1 MDMLPTQVCENYDFI
16 STQKLP
22 HSSQYEAGQEAIQ
35 IGVLNVGS
43 NAYPIKRGITKI
55 GRHREC
61 NIVLYDQT
69 VSKVHAEIEASS
81 CETSVWICDLNS
93 SNKTKLNNS
102 ILRPGRCYELKDG
115 SVIEFGMVR
124 AIYKLHYSMDDSMI
138 PETPAP
144 PRQMKLVIPGTPD
157 SSMNNSSAL
166 EGNDSVIPSTQG
178 GDEKSVF
185 RRPCIP
191 QHNYSNNSSSSSN
204 IKKTIVHDF
213 STDDNMDDSSNFTKQ
228 EKENVA
234 VQRVSIHDMDT
245 QKSFES
251 QNETDIHDVETQK
264 ICTNKITTTENL
276 CHKKPID
283 IHDMETQH
291 DQNLQMQGNVTD
303 IHEMETQYDIGIH
316 DVKPSRAIGRQ
327 NVSAQDAEDSIR
339 DVEKHKT
346 EKTELPE
353 DTKSSDKMNVQNIEA
368 KEGKCCSN
376 NANIYDDKYE
386 GNNTS
391 KTVVTIKQEDIIMH
405 DEQTEDIQ
413 KASQGCLQLS
423 LSTNF
428 EDDCSELDKSH
439 NLLGSQNLLEDLI
452 EDDDVLNKS
461 HSKTSMSIKSSCLN
475 NNETTEK
482 STDDESIF
490 DAATQVNT
498 KAGNVFKTVTQSIEY
513 PLKAALVED
522 DSDDTDQ
529 ECLFQRYSRI
539 ASQDSQN
546 PSKSQSLNSEDSDT
560 DEEGQFT
567 EIAVKEK
574 RACFEARQNAN
585 KEVTSGD
592 SDDLF
597 EMPTQQINRRSKNSL
612 TTVDVDFDAP
622 TQVIKTKKSED
633 NTKVKDIEIDDLA
646 ATQILQTIESSSSA
660 NKPIDLTKNNAVSTE
675 KDITEMDDNMP
686 TQIMNISETVPE
698 SGKNESPSSDLLNPN
713 SVDGNSDK
721 DIDYEMAPT
730 QLISEVDKSQSVPN
744 AGDRKNALKKLKET
758 NLNDT
763 LEQNL
768 NDMFED
774 VNEDDIE
781 DQSLMSTQ
789 VLTNILQ
796 SSQHE
801 NKSDT
806 SNVDSESP
814 ANSKVK
820 ESPKGRK
827 RKTPLIDSISH
838 STPRKQNRRSN
849 LKNTTIND
857 ESQNAGN
864 YIANLTSTQKQ
875 NILLN
880 SQGVAS
886 PVKNTSDNSKEE
898 EHETM
903 SEAMSVMNNK
913 NISVC
918 ETLLKSTPKRLP
930 VPRSLARN
938 KNVESE
944 VSETITERT
953 DESKNNKDML
963 EESSKTDN
971 QVSITSVNTR
981 QSRLM
986 SLVLNNDD
994 DILAGLPEVRIS
1006 GTLSN
1011 PASPTTPISKKRSQK
1026 KAVSRKKQTS
1036 RKSTRKLPVRGNAED
1051 AEPCVSE
1058 LNSSPILGTVSRL
1071 NGDKASTN
1079 IHESDDER
1087 ITESSKQST
1096 RKIASETLH
1105 KSKKKSLSREKSI
1118 SAIDLQEQTRIAPIQ
1133 SNRMTRNSSKENV
1146 DNSSIFQVQN
1156 EDLIGNTVIEPAQR
1170 TTLSSSRL
1178 EKKSLNSADII
1189 ETSNTK
1195 KRKGNANKS
1204 TSRGIKGRKSTARNT
1219 IVNQNSTNIH
1229 DYVIKQNSPV
1239 NVEDPC
1245 NTQLSVSQENLQSKQ
1260 LVIKIM
1266 KISHNERTDCL
1277 SPSTPNESIVE
1288 NNNME
1293 IKQTRRT
1300 RVNKRV
1306 ASNNAVTTET
1316 EEAVQNVRTRGNKS
1330 QKVTNRQQYEV
1341 EIVCSQSGEES
1352 QEVEMIMNAS
1362 LKDQSTNLDTHKKTE
1377 IHEKISGRTRN
1388 TRKREATVIYTDE
1401 DSLNSNSSD
1410 LVQFDNEQFQR
1421 PSSKAKRAK
1430 TLKNSSN
1437 ITNIPESE
1445 PDTRPKT
1452 NNKRPFKLTRGS
1464 QQSASDSSMS
1474 DHLETNNS
1482 TSFVKNTSSKVNSTR
1497 SRGRQPKAKK
1507 LKVDKKQN
1515 EHFIEDSSSSEMN
1528 SSVDN
1533 TSILSTPTRLRR
1545 SMSSSL
1551 SASSPLRVKHKIL
1564 FTGITND
1571 YSKLLSKL
1579 GASQV
1584 EDASKCDV
1592 LVTDK
1597 VRRTVKFLCALA
1609 QSVPIVSIDWL
1620 IESEKVGHFV
1630 ELKNY
1635 ILKDPVAEAKFGFKL
1650 RGSLEKAKEHKL
1662 LEGYTIIL
1670 TPNVAPPP
1678 LPELKSIISS
1688 CGGKSLVRPPSSWPR
1703 QAVIISRVEDLA
1715 NAKKFLTKA
1724 PKTVTIQSTEF
1735 LLTGILRQELNF
1747 DKLHTC
1753 QQQRMVRH
1761 PRKQHHV

>member
-1 MDMLPTQVCENYDFI
+1 MDILPTQVCENDDFMP
-16 STQKLP
+16 TQKLS
-22 HSSQYEAGQEAIQ
+22 HSSQYEAGQEPIQ
-35 IGVLNVGS
+35 IAVLNIGS
-43 NAYPIKRGITKI
+43 NAYPIKKGITKI
-55 GRHREC
+55 GRHPDC

-69 VSKVHAEIEASS
+69 VSKMHAEIEASS

-115 SVIEFGMVR
+115 TVIEFGMVR
-124 AIYKLHYSMDDSMI
+124 AIYKLHYSMDDSLI

-144 PRQMKLVIPGTPD
+144 PRQMKLIIPGTPD
-157 SSMNNSSAL
+157 SSMNNSTAL

-178 GDEKSVF
+178 GDETSVF

-191 QHNYSNNSSSSSN
+191 QHNYSNNSNSSN
-204 IKKTIVHDF
+204 IKKTIVYDF
-213 STDDNMDDSSNFTKQ
+213 STDDSMDDSSSSTKR
-228 EKENVA
+228 EKENVGA
-234 VQRVSIHDMDT
+234 QRVSIHDMET

-251 QNETDIHDVETQK
+251 LNDTDIHDVETQK
-264 ICTNKITTTENL
+264 ICTSKITTTEN
-276 CHKKPID
+276 KKPID
-283 IHDMETQH
+283 IHDMETQN
-291 DQNLQMQGNVTD
+291 DQNLQMQGNVSD
-303 IHEMETQYDIGIH
+303 IHEMDTQYDIDINN
-316 DVKPSRAIGRQ
+316 VMTSRAIGCQ
-327 NVSAQDAEDSIR
+327 NVSTQDAEDSTR
-339 DVEKHKT
+339 DVEKNKT

-353 DTKSSDKMNVQNIEA
+353 DTKGSNKMHVQNIEA
-368 KEGKCCSN
+368 EEGCCSN
-376 NANIYDDKYE
+376 NANIHDDKYE

-391 KTVVTIKQEDIIMH
+391 KTVVTIKQQDIAMR
-405 DEQTEDIQ
+405 DEQTEGIQ
-413 KASQGCLQLS
+413 KTSQGFLQLS

-452 EDDDVLNKS
+452 GDDDVLNKS
-461 HSKTSMSIKSSCLN
+461 HSKASTSTKSSCLS

-490 DAATQVNT
+490 DAATQVNA
-498 KAGNVFKTVTQSIEY
+498 KDGNVFKTVTRSVEY

-546 PSKSQSLNSEDSDT
+546 PSKSQSLKSEDSDT

-574 RACFEARQNAN
+574 RACLSFEARQNAS

-597 EMPTQQINRRSKNSL
+597 EMPTQQVNRKSKNSL

-622 TQVIKTKKSED
+622 TQVIKTNKSED
-633 NTKVKDIEIDDLA
+633 NAKMKEIEVDDLA
-646 ATQILQTIESSSSA
+646 ATQILQPIESPSSV
-660 NKPIDLTKNNAVSTE
+660 NKPIDLTKNNAASTE

-698 SGKNESPSSDLLNPN
+698 SAESESPSPDLLNPN

-744 AGDRKNALKKLKET
+744 DGDRKNASKKLKET

-796 SSQHE
+796 SSQRE
-801 NKSDT
+801 DKSDT
-806 SNVDSESP
+806 SHNVDSESP
-814 ANSKVK
+814 TNNKVK
-820 ESPKGRK
+820 KSPKGRK
-827 RKTPLIDSISH
+827 RKTPGIDLISH

-849 LKNTTIND
+849 LKNITIDD

-864 YIANLTSTQKQ
+864 YIANLTPTQKQ
-875 NILLN
+875 NVLLN
-880 SQGVAS
+880 SQDVAG

-903 SEAMSVMNNK
+903 SEATSAMNNK
-913 NISVC
+913 TISVC
-918 ETLLKSTPKRLP
+918 ETLLRSTPKRLSM
-930 VPRSLARN
+930 PRSLAKN
-938 KNVESE
+938 KNVELE
-944 VSETITERT
+944 VSETVTEKT
-953 DESKNNKDML
+953 DESKNNKVML
-963 EESSKTDN
+963 EESSKTDD
-971 QVSITSVNTR
+971 QISITSVNTR
-981 QSRLM
+981 QSRLN
-986 SLVLNNDD
+986 SLILNNDDD

-1011 PASPTTPISKKRSQK
+1011 PASPTTPISKKRGQK
-1026 KAVSRKKQTS
+1026 KAVPRKKPTS

-1051 AEPCVSE
+1051 AEPRVSK
-1058 LNSSPILGTVSRL
+1058 LNSSPILGRVSHL
-1071 NGDKASTN
+1071 DGDKASTKV
-1079 IHESDDER
+1079 HESDDER
-1087 ITESSKQST
+1087 ITKPSKQST

-1105 KSKKKSLSREKSI
+1105 KSKKNASLSREKSI
-1118 SAIDLQEQTRIAPIQ
+1118 SAIDSQEQTRYSPPIQ
-1133 SNRMTRNSSKENV
+1133 SNRKTRRSSKENV

-1156 EDLIGNTVIEPAQR
+1156 EDLIGNTATEPAKR
-1170 TTLSSSRL
+1170 TTSSSRL
-1178 EKKSLNSADII
+1178 EKKSLNSTDII
-1189 ETSNTK
+1189 ETSNAK
-1195 KRKGNANKS
+1195 MRKGDANKS
-1204 TSRGIKGRKSTARNT
+1204 NSRGTKGRKSTARNT
-1219 IVNQNSTNIH
+1219 IVNQNSSNIL
-1229 DYVIKQNSPV
+1229 DYVIKRNSPV
-1239 NVEDPC
+1239 NVKDPC
-1245 NTQLSVSQENLQSKQ
+1245 NTQPSVSQENLQSKQ

-1266 KISHNERTDCL
+1266 KVSHNKQTGCL
-1277 SPSTPNESIVE
+1277 SPSIPTESIVE

-1293 IKQTRRT
+1293 TKQTRRK

-1330 QKVTNRQQYEV
+1330 QKVTNRRQCEV
-1341 EIVCSQSGEES
+1341 EIVCSQGGEES
-1352 QEVEMIMNAS
+1352 QEVEMIMNGS

-1377 IHEKISGRTRN
+1377 INEKISGRTRN
-1388 TRKREATVIYTDE
+1388 SRKRANAVIYTDD

-1410 LVQFDNEQFQR
+1410 LVEFDNEQFQR

-1430 TLKNSSN
+1430 TFKNSSN
-1437 ITNIPESE
+1437 ITNIPEDE
-1445 PDTRPKT
+1445 PDTTTKT
-1452 NNKRPFKLTRGS
+1452 SNKRPFRLTRGS
-1464 QQSASDSSMS
+1464 QQSVSDSSMS
-1474 DHLETNNS
+1474 DHLETNNNA
-1482 TSFVKNTSSKVNSTR
+1482 SFVKNTSSKVNSTR
-1497 SRGRQPKAKK
+1497 SRGRQPKAEK
-1507 LKVDKKQN
+1507 LKVEKKQS
-1515 EHFIEDSSSSEMN
+1515 EYFIEDNSSSEMN
-1528 SSVDN
+1528 SCVDN
-1533 TSILSTPTRLRR
+1533 ASILVTPTRLRR

-1551 SASSPLRVKHKIL
+1551 SASSPLKVKHKIL

-1571 YSKLLSKL
+1571 YSKLLTKL

-1620 IESEKVGHFV
+1620 IESEKAGHFM

-1662 LEGYTIIL
+1662 LEGYTILL

-1688 CGGKSLVRPPSSWPR
+1688 CGGKALVRAPSSWPQR
-1703 QAVIISRVEDLA
+1703 AVIISRSEDLA
-1715 NAKKFLTKA
+1715 NAKKFLAKA

-1747 DKLHTC
+1747 DKYQL
-1753 QQQRMVRH
+1753 
-1761 PRKQHHV
+1761 K